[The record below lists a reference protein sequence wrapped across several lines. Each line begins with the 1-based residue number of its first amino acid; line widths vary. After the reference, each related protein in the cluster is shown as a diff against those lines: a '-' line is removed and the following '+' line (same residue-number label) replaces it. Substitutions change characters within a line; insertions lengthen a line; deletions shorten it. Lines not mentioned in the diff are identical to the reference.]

1 MTGTVLLFL
10 FGIRTVCSYM
20 YQFPGFIEV
29 PIGGDIFLN
38 CNTMGA
44 SLCDRISWYKVS
56 RTGQMK
62 NVTAVLGNK
71 SPTDCTLTIPNAT
84 PKDSGTYYC
93 SGSYSVL
100 SYIGNGSIVI
110 TIDPNAKP
118 SSITTYISDINALSD
133 ETEEPLVISLQCV
146 VMGVGTSQ
154 ARVFWMI
161 EEKERTG
168 WTESN
173 WANGSDSFTPF
184 IRAHASVSAEEWTI
198 ASEIKCVVEFNGMII
213 SKSLQIYDSTSI
225 CSLLMYV
232 GSAVA
237 FLIIA
242 VTVII
247 VFKRNLERT
256 LWSLICAR
264 KR

>member
-1 MTGTVLLFL
+1 
-10 FGIRTVCSYM
+10 M

-44 SLCDRISWYKVS
+44 SPCDRISWYKVS
-56 RTGQMK
+56 RMGQMK

-71 SPTDCTLTIPNAT
+71 SPNDYLCTLTIPNAT

-118 SSITTYISDINALSD
+118 SSTTTYVSASNALSE
-133 ETEEPLVISLQCV
+133 ETEPSVISLQCV

-198 ASEIKCVVEFNGMII
+198 GPEIKCVVEFNGMIF
-213 SKSLQIYDSTSI
+213 SKKSLQIYDSNSI

-264 KR
+264 NR

>member
-62 NVTAVLGNK
+62 NVTAVL
-71 SPTDCTLTIPNAT
+71 
-84 PKDSGTYYC
+84 
-93 SGSYSVL
+93 
-100 SYIGNGSIVI
+100 
-110 TIDPNAKP
+110 DPNAKP